1 MCDGLL
7 DGSITVV
14 LRRWKRPQVVAGR
27 RYRTNAGLVDVETVD
42 VVDPGQITAAD
53 ARRAGYGSATEA
65 IADLRGEPDQPVYRL
80 RVRLAGEEDPR
91 DVLGRQAELT
101 AEEMMELTRR
111 LDRLDRASPHGPWTR
126 TVLET
131 IAARPAV
138 RAAELA
144 DDLGREMLPFKLDV
158 RKLKNLGLTIS
169 LTRGYRL
176 SPRGEAYLR
185 SRDS

>member
-65 IADLRGEPDQPVYRL
+65 IADLRGKPDQPVYRL